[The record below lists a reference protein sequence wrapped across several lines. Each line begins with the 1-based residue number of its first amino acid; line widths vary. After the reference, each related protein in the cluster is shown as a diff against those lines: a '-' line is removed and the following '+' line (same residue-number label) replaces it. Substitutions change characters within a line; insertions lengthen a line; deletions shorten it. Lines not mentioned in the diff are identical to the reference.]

1 MLAVALITRA
11 LYLQKTMNENKSL
24 TIGKVEFEEKAQRKN
39 SLPLASTQLDRE
51 EIIAIVV
58 QDLQAKGQIY
68 EALLSALK
76 HALRQ
81 QELRL

>member
-1 MLAVALITRA
+1 
-11 LYLQKTMNENKSL
+11 MNEIKSL
-24 TIGKVEFEEKAQRKN
+24 TIGKVEFEDKATHKI
-39 SLPLASTQLDRE
+39 SAPFASTQLDRDNV
-51 EIIAIVV
+51 IAIVV
-58 QDLQAKGQIY
+58 QDLQEKGQIY